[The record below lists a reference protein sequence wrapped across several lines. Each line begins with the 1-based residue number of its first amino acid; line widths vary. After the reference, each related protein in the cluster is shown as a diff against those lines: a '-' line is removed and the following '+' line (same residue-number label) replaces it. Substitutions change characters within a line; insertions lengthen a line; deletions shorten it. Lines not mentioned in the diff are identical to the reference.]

1 MVATGKGAEYG
12 ILIKGG
18 AVLETAKRIDTVV
31 FDKTGTLT
39 VGKPEVVALRTIGEY
54 SEEEVLRLAASA
66 ERGSEHPL
74 AKAIVAFALQKGI
87 HLSDI
92 EVFKAY
98 PGRGIVGRIEERNIA
113 IGNVKMMNEFN
124 INMKEDTYSSE
135 FSKAGKTPNYL
146 AVDGELVGLMALSD
160 IIKPES
166 ADTVRYLAQRGISS
180 IMLTGDNQVTAQAMA
195 RTVGIK
201 EVYAEVLPEE
211 KAGIVKELQEG
222 INDGPA
228 LAQADVGIAVGSGTN
243 VAMES
248 ADIVLMRNN
257 LVDVVNAIDLSEKQ
271 CAISR
276 KTCFG
281 LSSIISST
289 FRLLPPPCHCLPYRL
304 F

>member
-1 MVATGKGAEYG
+1 M
-12 ILIKGG
+12 
-18 AVLETAKRIDTVV
+18 ETAKRIDTVV

-166 ADTVRYLAQRGISS
+166 ADTVRHLAQRGISS
-180 IMLTGDNQVTAQAMA
+180 IMLTGDNRTVAQTMA
-195 RTVGIK
+195 RTAGIK
-201 EVYAEVLPEE
+201 EVYAEVLPKE
-211 KAGIVKELQEG
+211 KAGIVKELQEKNRLVAMVGDG